1 VTWEKFKWLI
11 RSIFAVQNKEMLC
24 SEFFEVLPR
33 YVDLKV
39 AGEDA
44 GKLFPNLSHHLHQC
58 PECDE
63 VYQALLKA
71 VESENRP
78 GKK

>member
-44 GKLFPNLSHHLHQC
+44 DKLFPNLSHHLHQC

>member
-44 GKLFPNLSHHLHQC
+44 DKLFPHLSHHLHQC

-71 VESENRP
+71 VESE
-78 GKK
+78 K

>member
-44 GKLFPNLSHHLHQC
+44 DKLFPNLSHHLHQC

-63 VYQALLKA
+63 VYKALLKA
-71 VESENRP
+71 VESE
-78 GKK
+78 K